1 MVVEVVTS
9 PQGYYQDSLKNQK
22 NNVEKEHLIQTAIS
36 PSDITEVTSLKKAN
50 Q

>member
-1 MVVEVVTS
+1 MVVEVVTN

-22 NNVEKEHLIQTAIS
+22 NNVDREHLIQTAVS
-36 PSDITEVTSLKKAN
+36 PSDISDLNSLRKAN